1 MANDLRFRHL
11 RLRNWKN
18 FQDVDVEIPDRMF
31 QVGANAAGKS
41 NLLDAFRFLRD
52 LASPGGGFGE
62 AVVRRG
68 GVSVIRCL
76 AARRYPDV
84 EIEVELQDDGA
95 DRRWRYEIAFYQDN
109 RRRPLLRRERV
120 LLNDEPIIGRPDEN
134 DLQDP
139 ARLTQTHIE
148 QVNMNRRF
156 RNLAAFFASV
166 RYWHIVPQLVRE
178 PDRSVGRAND
188 PYGGDFLEQVAGAPE
203 GIRNGRLEKIAKAL
217 RIAVPQLADIEM
229 ARDNRGVP
237 HLRGKY
243 GHWRA
248 NGAWQTEDRFSDGT
262 LRLMGLLWAVMEAG
276 GPLLLEEPELSLH
289 AEVVRALPQ
298 MLARA
303 QRRTARQIFL
313 STHSPE
319 LLSDEGIGLDE
330 TLLLL
335 PGAEGGRVVS
345 AASQPEIH
353 RLVEGGL
360 SLATA
365 VVPRTRPRKIFE
377 LSTLPGL

>member
-1 MANDLRFRHL
+1 MADELRFRRL

-18 FQDVDVEIPDRMF
+18 FRNVGVKVRDRMF
-31 QVGANAAGKS
+31 LIGANASGKS
-41 NLLDAFRFLRD
+41 NFLDVFRFLRD
-52 LASPGGGFGE
+52 LASPGGGLRE
-62 AVVRRG
+62 AVDRRG
-68 GVSVIRCL
+68 GVGALRCL
-76 AARRYPDV
+76 AARSRPDV
-84 EIEVELQDDGA
+84 EIRVELKEEGVG
-95 DRRWRYEIAFYQDN
+95 RWRYEIALHQDD
-109 RRRPLLRRERV
+109 RRRPLIRRERV
-120 LLNDEPIIGRPDEN
+120 SRDGKTIVERPDEH
-134 DLQDP
+134 DREDP
-139 ARLTQTHIE
+139 ERLTQTHIE
-148 QVNMNRRF
+148 QVNMNRGF

-166 RYWHIVPQLVRE
+166 RYLHIVPQLVRE

-203 GIRNGRLEKIAKAL
+203 RTRNSRLEKIAKAL
-217 RIAVPQLADIEM
+217 RIAVPQIEDIEM

-248 NGAWQTEDRFSDGT
+248 HGAWQTEDRFSDGT
-262 LRLMGLLWAVMEAG
+262 LRLMGLLWAVMETG

-289 AEVVRALPQ
+289 AEVVRVLPQ

-303 QRRTARQIFL
+303 RRRTARQIFL

-330 TLLLL
+330 TLLFL
-335 PGAEGGRVVS
+335 PGTEGGRVVS
-345 AASQPEIH
+345 AASQPEIR

-360 SLATA
+360 SLAEA
-365 VVPRTRPRKIFE
+365 AIPRTLPRKVLE
-377 LSTLPGL
+377 LATLPGL

>member
-1 MANDLRFRHL
+1 MADELRFRRL
-11 RLRNWKN
+11 RLKNWKN
-18 FQDVDVEIPDRMF
+18 FRNVGVEVRDRMF
-31 QVGANAAGKS
+31 LIGANAAGKS
-41 NLLDAFRFLRD
+41 NFLDVFRFLRD
-52 LASPGGGFGE
+52 LASPGGGFRE
-62 AVVRRG
+62 AVDRRG
-68 GVSVIRCL
+68 GVGALRCL
-76 AARRYPDV
+76 AARSHPDV
-84 EIEVELQDDGA
+84 EIHVELEEEGVG
-95 DRRWRYEIAFYQDN
+95 RWRYEIAFRQD
-109 RRRPLLRRERV
+109 RQRRPLLQRERV
-120 LLNDEPIIGRPDEN
+120 LRDGKRIVERPDRHDSE
-134 DLQDP
+134 DP
-139 ARLTQTHIE
+139 ERLTQTHIE

-203 GIRNGRLEKIAKAL
+203 RTRNGRLEKIAKAL
-217 RIAVPQLADIEM
+217 RIAVPQLEDIEM

-237 HLRGKY
+237 HLCSKY

-248 NGAWQTEDRFSDGT
+248 HGAWQTEDQFSDGT

-289 AEVVRALPQ
+289 AEVVRVLPQ

-330 TLLLL
+330 TLLFL

-345 AASQPEIH
+345 AASQPEIR
-353 RLVEGGL
+353 RLIEDGL
-360 SLATA
+360 SLAEA
-365 VVPRTRPRKIFE
+365 AIPRTRPRKVLE